1 MYEAREMHS
10 NYFYIFQCRL
20 IHEYVPVMETGSF
33 EMKEDTVDERPDLD
47 PVARMQEINEKLD
60 AFGES
65 SIFRRHITSKLK
77 N

>member
-1 MYEAREMHS
+1 
-10 NYFYIFQCRL
+10 
-20 IHEYVPVMETGSF
+20 
-33 EMKEDTVDERPDLD
+33 MKEDTVDERPDLD